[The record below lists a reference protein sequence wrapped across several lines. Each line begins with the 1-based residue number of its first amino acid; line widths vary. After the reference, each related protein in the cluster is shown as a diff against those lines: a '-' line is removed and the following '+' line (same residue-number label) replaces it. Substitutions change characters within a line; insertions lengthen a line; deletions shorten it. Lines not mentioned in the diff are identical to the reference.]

1 MDGGLWTWSSRC
13 PLAVGSY
20 GTCWGQRALWLQ
32 GYGAQVVLEGH
43 WCPVAHD
50 WRKGPS
56 RVPCGTDEGTRGAI
70 PIPWCPVVQTRA
82 LDGPSQSHGAPWHR
96 GGAIPIPWCRSVE
109 KLYLPP
115 RAGAGLAF
123 LLPAPCC
130 QPRTVQTFL
139 APCVVFNN
147 NPTMLFNITVQTL
160 LVP

>member
-1 MDGGLWTWSSRC
+1 MVLDGGLWTWSSRC
-13 PLAVGSY
+13 PLAVESY

-70 PIPWCPVVQTRA
+70 PIPWC
-82 LDGPSQSHGAPWHR
+82 
-96 GGAIPIPWCRSVE
+96 RSVE

-139 APCVVFNN
+139 PPCVVFNN